1 MIDCCDAE
9 FQKSEVLMS
18 EQGWTVYLL
27 WVSVSIQ
34 FEGALWH
41 RNSGEKNVIRF
52 SILSKMYSCTVQCDR
67 STPPP
72 KKKWNWFIA
81 TYGTAKKYISLSI
94 YLSVSLCVLHS
105 PWYVGSNAHFAQP
118 QSKCRYCLFR
128 DLKITRGASPGTFDV
143 HLFRFYL
150 YYLYY
155 IVIQNN
161 NVRNCCQLQLST
173 LLRYVF
179 LLF

>member
-1 MIDCCDAE
+1 LKAHFDIEIPAKKTSFDFPFYRKCIH
-9 FQKSEVLMS
+9 VLC
-18 EQGWTVYLL
+18 
-27 WVSVSIQ
+27 
-34 FEGALWH
+34 
-41 RNSGEKNVIRF
+41 NVIG
-52 SILSKMYSCTVQCDR
+52 QP
-67 STPPP
+67 PPP